1 MNFKCYL
8 HYSDGLTKN
17 LTLNQQELDETFHVW
32 KDEIDSGEL
41 VYLKIKVIQL
51 ASLKYICPTCKFASN
66 DKQVYDNHFSS
77 KFHRDAVISQ

>member
-41 VYLKIKVIQL
+41 VYLKIKVI
-51 ASLKYICPTCKFASN
+51 
-66 DKQVYDNHFSS
+66 
-77 KFHRDAVISQ
+77 